1 MTRFSDLPNEIVIQ
15 VWRHV
20 LCPKDIESFAQVSKA
35 TNTLAESSLREHRR
49 LKKKYTRWDNGSV
62 GCGSELFRLLRDVLL
77 YPHVA
82 LYIQELFISDW
93 RDGWEDPTQ
102 RLLNDVD
109 PKSNKDK
116 SWAWHAP
123 YSAQDTELFAKA
135 VDPASHVLSRDVT
148 KWRSDVISGNEDAVI
163 ALLLVLLPNISSLA
177 IGQTSPGS
185 NIFETIDQVA
195 KASKTPILSKL
206 TTVMISDDG
215 RDGPLEAIS
224 VLKPFA
230 LMPSVKELSCFG
242 VTDQFSHITRV
253 PSCSMPVGIS
263 NITHLEFIRC
273 GRIAQGLYRLLTGF
287 KALNSFTYFSP
298 RYSGSEDDELFWIRI
313 TLLAHARQT
322 LEVLRIDDN
331 YFEQAFL
338 GDLSQFEVL
347 RSLETI
353 YHSLEEPEKIYDTC
367 DDDVVEKL
375 PASIQEI
382 KLTQI
387 VQCNK
392 ILAIFIPRLLEAKG
406 KRLANLEKVTLQS
419 KLRRDVSPD
428 PFLDQ
433 LIKQSQ
439 ANGIELTLARPDFE
453 VTVVRVGEE

>member
-1 MTRFSDLPNEIVIQ
+1 MTRFLDLPNEIVIQ

-82 LYIQELFISDW
+82 LYVQELFVSDW

-109 PKSNKDK
+109 PKSKNGK
-116 SWAWHAP
+116 SWAWHVP
-123 YSAQDTELFAKA
+123 YSAQDTELFANA
-135 VDPASHVLSRDVT
+135 VDPASHDLSRDVT
-148 KWRSDVISGNEDAVI
+148 KWKSDVISGNEDAVI

-177 IGQTSPGS
+177 IGKTSPGS
-185 NIFETIDQVA
+185 NIFETIEQVA
-195 KASKTPILSKL
+195 KTSKTPILSKL
-206 TTVMISDDG
+206 TTVMISDDC
-215 RDGPLEAIS
+215 RDGLLESIRVS
-224 VLKPFA
+224 KPFA
-230 LMPSVKELSCFG
+230 LMPSVKELRCFG
-242 VTDQFSHITRV
+242 VTDKSAQINRRL
-253 PSCSMPVGIS
+253 SCSMHVGIS

-273 GRIAQGLYRLLTGF
+273 GRIAQGLRWLLLGI
-287 KALNSFTYFSP
+287 KVLKSFTYSSP
-298 RYSGSEDDELFWIRI
+298 RDSEFEDNQLFSIKT

-331 YFEQAFL
+331 NFEQVFL

-353 YHSLEEPEKIYDTC
+353 YHSLEEPEKMCDLC
-367 DDDVVEKL
+367 DDKVVEKL

-392 ILAIFIPRLLEAKG
+392 ILAILILRLLEAKG
-406 KRLANLEKVTLQS
+406 KRLANLGKVTLQS
-419 KLRRDVSPD
+419 KLRRDVLPD
-428 PFLDQ
+428 PFLDHV
-433 LIKQSQ
+433 IKQSQ
-439 ANGIELTLARPDFE
+439 ANDIELTLARPA
-453 VTVVRVGEE
+453 